1 MNLCHDEAA
10 AANAY
15 TKGMN
20 TSLSSPAGARFDPFD
35 ALFDEVV
42 TLIYA
47 ASRQPVLR
55 RRALS
60 LIAQSLGAA
69 GAVYLS
75 FVEGQA
81 APAACESAGSLPAD
95 YAAHYVARGAAIDP
109 RRRFLEA
116 AHDESIY
123 VSHYDRD
130 DTDPRDALF
139 FEGFLADCGVG
150 ESIGAQIA
158 RTEHRC
164 EHLYIERALG
174 LPPFAP
180 TELLLFRRLVRH
192 LRHAEQIA
200 EAAAY
205 RSAEEALQQQLLDEL
220 PLGAIIADKNR
231 RVLFANAAAREIL
244 ATGDGLSLAEGKLQA
259 ARAFEMNALT
269 AHLRSAA
276 RAVSTPGDVA
286 LLVARPSGKQP
297 FALLVAPLRPVRE
310 EEDIAEARMT
320 VLLADLDGRSGV
332 LAPRLMQLFGL
343 SRAEARIAAGI
354 AEGRRLQEIAQASDV
369 RMPTV
374 RTQLRAALKKIGV
387 ARQAD
392 LVRVVLT
399 LPATLPPRPGDDAAR
414 EPDLR
419 LKSKPAA
426 SF

>member
-1 MNLCHDEAA
+1 ML
-10 AANAY
+10 Y

-20 TSLSSPAGARFDPFD
+20 TSLSSPAGARFDAFD

-42 TLIYA
+42 ALIYA

-75 FVEGQA
+75 FVEGEM
-81 APAACESAGSLPAD
+81 APVACESAGSLPAD
-95 YAAHYVARGAAIDP
+95 FAEHYAARGAAIDP

-116 AHDESIY
+116 AHDESSIY

-130 DTDPRDALF
+130 SGDPRDALF
-139 FEGFLADCGVG
+139 FDGFLADCGIG

-158 RTEHRC
+158 QIGQRRD
-164 EHLYIERALG
+164 HLYIERALG

-180 TELLLFRRLVRH
+180 TELHLFRRLVRH
-192 LRHAEQIA
+192 LRQAEQIA

-205 RSAEEALQQQLLDEL
+205 RAAEEALQQQLLDEM
-220 PLGAIIADKNR
+220 PLGAVIADKTR

-244 ATGDGLSLAEGKLQA
+244 AAGDGLSLVDGRLQA
-259 ARAFEMNALT
+259 ARAFETNALT
-269 AHLRSAA
+269 AHLRNAA
-276 RAVSTPGDVA
+276 RAMPGPGDVA

-310 EEDIAEARMT
+310 EEDIAALARMT

-343 SRAEARIAAGI
+343 SKAEARIAAGI
-354 AEGRRLQEIAQASDV
+354 AEGRRLQEIAQANDV

-399 LPATLPPRPGDDAAR
+399 LPATLPLRPGDDVAR
-414 EPDLR
+414 EPDSR
-419 LKSKPAA
+419 LKTKSAA